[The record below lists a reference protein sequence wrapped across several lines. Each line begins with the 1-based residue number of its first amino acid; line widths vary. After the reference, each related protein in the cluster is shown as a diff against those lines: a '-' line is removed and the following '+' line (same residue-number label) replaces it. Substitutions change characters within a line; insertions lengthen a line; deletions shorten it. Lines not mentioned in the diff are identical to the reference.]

1 MLKGDSTKRQWLSPE
16 KSGAENQDFF
26 CVCAVAGVMTAPK
39 AMARTTKKA
48 PRGRALS
55 FFMGAILSLSNIGLA
70 ALARAACL
78 AWVLLSLS
86 GCAWL
91 DAKQRQLALRP
102 TLSQPE
108 VVAAAESNF
117 RAADERFL
125 LKIVSTTAESDR
137 APPDQSLAL
146 WWMPQADPN
155 APALLY
161 LHGTFRNLYQNLP
174 KINALRQAG
183 FAVLAVDYRGWGD
196 SSRIVPSEASINADS
211 HVAWLEFKKRAPD
224 PGRRVIYGHSM
235 GGAVAVTLASQ
246 LRAQLDYG
254 ALILESTFTR
264 LPDVAAE
271 AGFWGSLAAAV
282 TTLEFDSLSK
292 IKHVDAPILMLHGSA
307 DKTVPVQLGRRLRD
321 AASAESRWVE
331 VIGGSH
337 SRLFSDAPELY
348 QETMR
353 TLIQTL
359 STRSDRS
366 PLPP

>member
-1 MLKGDSTKRQWLSPE
+1 MGGILALRYCSLVTLVR
-16 KSGAENQDFF
+16 
-26 CVCAVAGVMTAPK
+26 GVLLIWT
-39 AMARTTKKA
+39 
-48 PRGRALS
+48 
-55 FFMGAILSLSNIGLA
+55 
-70 ALARAACL
+70 
-78 AWVLLSLS
+78 VLSLS

-102 TLSQPE
+102 TPSQPA

-125 LKIVSTTAESDR
+125 LKIVSTTPHIDK
-137 APPDQSLAL
+137 APPEQTLAV
-146 WWMPQADPN
+146 WWLPQADPQ
-155 APALLY
+155 APVLLY

-196 SSRIVPSEASINADS
+196 SSRIVPSEASINADVL
-211 HVAWLEFKKRAPD
+211 VAWQELKKRAPN

-235 GGAVAVTLASQ
+235 GGAVAATLASQ
-246 LRAQLDYG
+246 LRSEQDYG

-264 LPDVAAE
+264 LSDVAAE
-271 AGFWGSLAAAV
+271 AGFWGSLAASL

-292 IKHVDAPILMLHGSA
+292 INRVDAPIWMLHGTA

-321 AASAESRWVE
+321 AAPPQVRWLE
-331 VIGGSH
+331 FAGGSH

-353 TLIQTL
+353 GLTQSL
-359 STRSDRS
+359 SQPS
-366 PLPP
+366 PMVPVKP

>member
-1 MLKGDSTKRQWLSPE
+1 M
-16 KSGAENQDFF
+16 SGILVLRCFSLTVWARG
-26 CVCAVAGVMTAPK
+26 AG
-39 AMARTTKKA
+39 
-48 PRGRALS
+48 
-55 FFMGAILSLSNIGLA
+55 I
-70 ALARAACL
+70 ALAF
-78 AWVLLSLS
+78 LSLS

-102 TLSQPE
+102 TPSQAE
-108 VVAAAESNF
+108 VVAAAAPNF
-117 RAADERFL
+117 LANDERFL
-125 LKIVSTTAESDR
+125 LKIVSSTPDVDR
-137 APPDQSLAL
+137 APPDQNLAL
-146 WWMPQADPN
+146 WWLPHTDPD

-161 LHGTFRNLYQNLP
+161 LHGTFRHLYQNLP

-196 SSRIVPSEASINADS
+196 SSRIVPSEASINADAL
-211 HVAWLEFKKRAPD
+211 VAWLELKKRAPN
-224 PGRRVIYGHSM
+224 PGRRVIYGHSL

-246 LRAQLDYG
+246 LHAESDYG

-292 IKHVDAPILMLHGSA
+292 IKRIDAPILMLHGSA
-307 DKTVPVQLGRRLRD
+307 DRTVPVQLGRRLRD
-321 AASAESRWVE
+321 AAPARSRWVE
-331 VIGGSH
+331 VTGGSH

-359 STRSDRS
+359 SAPTERSLTQ
-366 PLPP
+366 P